1 MGVVASEWSVLPTL
15 LLPLEIFGEADVIIL
30 IKGCV
35 VSQANR
41 PLLIGIGLSAYWQT
55 SALSSV
61 VALSLLRSEKLPGL
75 VKLNSER
82 LTSSYNVLTDT
93 LARWGTRYIP
103 ANAGLFVFVQVVEG
117 AQTWEDEAAMVKS
130 MADAGVIVAPG
141 RRFDGGETAKGWVRI
156 TFAVPTETLQEAL
169 MRIEG
174 CLVRRCLEGTA
185 ARAGSLSITSQSRG
199 SDTSEEWLD
208 VESQMVKHQ

>member
-1 MGVVASEWSVLPTL
+1 ML
-15 LLPLEIFGEADVIIL
+15 GEADVIIS

-35 VSQANR
+35 ISQANR

-82 LTSSYNVLTDT
+82 LSSSYKVLTDT
-93 LARWGTRYIP
+93 LARWGTRFVP

-141 RRFDGGETAKGWVRI
+141 RRFDGGESAKGWVRI

-169 MRIEG
+169 LRMEG
-174 CLVRRCLEGTA
+174 CLVRRCLEGTN
-185 ARAGSLSITSQSRG
+185 ARVGSLSISSQSQG
-199 SDTSEEWLD
+199 SDTSEEWLH
-208 VESQMVKHQ
+208 VESQTVKDE